1 MQYREDIV
9 AACKDAANAHPN
21 DIETAVQK
29 AFEKIRRAKNYAE
42 FVDQLAFEAVRNCV
56 YDCRHTANVQM
67 RRQNGNY
74 GGPAKVES
82 SKSESVRQ
90 VSLSLYAYFIAGRT
104 LGTILGEELP
114 AIADS
119 EDKRA
124 EGHRF
129 NANLCRAL
137 APLVSEGKTV
147 QQCVKQRKLKQ
158 IWDSVT

>member
-9 AACKDAANAHPN
+9 AACKDAANANPN
-21 DIETAVQK
+21 DIDTAVKQ
-29 AFEKIRRAKNYAE
+29 AFDKIRRARNYAE
-42 FVDQLAFEAVRNCV
+42 FVDQLAYEAVRNCV

-82 SKSESVRQ
+82 SKSQSVQ
-90 VSLSLYAYFIAGRT
+90 SVSASLYAYFIAGRT

-137 APLVSEGKTV
+137 APLVSDGKTV